1 MDFTLSPEQL
11 LIKDSVARYAAG
23 DHAGTEKWP
32 QFAELGWLAIGA
44 PDDLGGFGGP
54 IETLLL
60 MEQFGR
66 GLVTSP
72 YVAQVVLAG
81 QILRA
86 AERTELLERLVEGT
100 ERFAVAYEEPHAR
113 YDPSVVKTSAVRDGD
128 AYPSTGS
135 GQAHYVLRGTKVR
148 VLDASTANT
157 LIVSA
162 STGDE
167 VSLFA
172 VPSDAAGVTREK
184 YASED
189 ASDVATVR
197 LDGVRVDAAHVI
209 GPLGGGLA
217 LLDRALDHATAAL
230 CAEGLGLMSLML
242 EATVEYTKQRQQF
255 GVPIG
260 SFQALQHRMA
270 EMFIEVELARSVAY
284 MAAMTLDE
292 KADDPVA
299 RRRGV
304 SAAKVQMAK
313 SGRFVGQNAIQL
325 HGGIGMSEEY
335 KVGHYFK
342 RMTMVERLLGDAQ
355 YHVTRYIASRG
366 PAATPVPARDPVGAS
381 GSRAS

>member
-54 IETLLL
+54 LETLLL

-66 GLVTSP
+66 GLVVSP
-72 YVAQVVLAG
+72 YVSQVVLAG
-81 QILRA
+81 TILRA
-86 AERTELLERLVEGT
+86 AERTELLEKLVEGT

-113 YDPSVVKTSAVRDGD
+113 YDPAAVETSAVRD
-128 AYPSTGS
+128 PSVNS
-135 GQAHYVLRGTKVR
+135 GQAAYVLRGTKVR
-148 VLDASTANT
+148 VLDAATANT

-162 STGDE
+162 RTGDE
-167 VSLFA
+167 ISLFA
-172 VPSDAAGVTREK
+172 VPVDAANITREP

-189 ASDVATVR
+189 GYDVANVR
-197 LDGVRVDAAHVI
+197 FEGVRVDGAQLI
-209 GPLGGGLA
+209 GPLGGGLE

-260 SFQALQHRMA
+260 SFQALQQRMA
-270 EMFIEVELARSVAY
+270 EMFIEVELARSMAY
-284 MAAMTLDE
+284 LAAMTL
-292 KADDPVA
+292 
-299 RRRGV
+299 G
-304 SAAKVQMAK
+304 
-313 SGRFVGQNAIQL
+313 
-325 HGGIGMSEEY
+325 EE
-335 KVGHYFK
+335 
-342 RMTMVERLLGDAQ
+342 
-355 YHVTRYIASRG
+355 
-366 PAATPVPARDPVGAS
+366 RDPV
-381 GSRAS
+381 

>member
-11 LIKDSVARYAAG
+11 LIKDSVARFAAG
-23 DHAGTEKWP
+23 AHAGTEKWP

-44 PDDLGGFGGP
+44 PDELGGFGGP
-54 IETLLL
+54 LETLLL

-66 GLVTSP
+66 GLVVSP

-81 QILRA
+81 TVLRY
-86 AERTELLERLVEGT
+86 AERTDLLEQLVEGT
-100 ERFAVAYEEPHAR
+100 QRFTVAYEEPHAR
-113 YDPSVVKTSAVRDGD
+113 YDPAKVETTAVREGD
-128 AYPSTGS
+128 AYVLSGS
-135 GQAHYVLRGTKVR
+135 KVR
-148 VLDASTANT
+148 VLDASTANV

-162 STGDE
+162 RTGDE
-167 VSLFA
+167 ISLFA
-172 VPSDAAGVTREK
+172 VSADLPNLTREP
-184 YASED
+184 YPSED
-189 ASDVATVR
+189 GYDVANVR
-197 LDGVRVDAAHVI
+197 LDGVRVEAAQLV

-230 CAEGLGLMSLML
+230 CAEGLGLMSVML

-270 EMFIEVELARSVAY
+270 EMFIELELARSVAY
-284 MAAMTLDE
+284 LAAMTLDE
-292 KADDPVA
+292 QAGDPTA
-299 RRRGV
+299 RRRGI
-304 SAAKVQMAK
+304 SAAKAQLAK

-342 RMTMVERLLGDAQ
+342 RMTMVERLLGDAH
-355 YHVTRYIASRG
+355 YHVTRFLASRG
-366 PAATPVPARDPVGAS
+366 APPTAAPERDPVGAS

>member
-11 LIKDSVARYAAG
+11 LIKDSVARFAAG
-23 DHAGTEKWP
+23 AHAGTEKWP

-44 PDDLGGFGGP
+44 PDELGGFGGP
-54 IETLLL
+54 LETLLL

-66 GLVTSP
+66 GLVVSP

-81 QILRA
+81 TVLRY
-86 AERTELLERLVEGT
+86 AERTDLLEQLVEGT
-100 ERFAVAYEEPHAR
+100 QRFTVAYEEPHAR
-113 YDPSVVKTSAVRDGD
+113 YDPAAVETAAVRDGD
-128 AYPSTGS
+128 AY
-135 GQAHYVLRGTKVR
+135 VLRGSKVR

-157 LIVSA
+157 IVVSA
-162 STGDE
+162 RTGDE
-167 VSLFA
+167 ISLFA
-172 VPSDAAGVTREK
+172 VPADAPNLTREP

-189 ASDVATVR
+189 GYDVANVR
-197 LDGVRVDAAHVI
+197 LDGVRVEAAQVV

-292 KADDPVA
+292 QGDDPVA
-299 RRRGV
+299 RRRGI
-304 SAAKVQMAK
+304 SAAKAQMAK

-342 RMTMVERLLGDAQ
+342 RMTMVERLLGDSH
-355 YHVTRYIASRG
+355 YHVTRYLASRG
-366 PAATPVPARDPVGAS
+366 ASPTEVLERDPVGAS

>member
-86 AERTELLERLVEGT
+86 ADRTESLERLVEGT
-100 ERFAVAYEEPHAR
+100 ERFAVAYEEPQAR
-113 YDPSVVKTSAVRDGD
+113 YDPAMVKTSAVRDGD
-128 AYPSTGS
+128 A
-135 GQAHYVLRGTKVR
+135 YVLRGTKVR

-162 STGDE
+162 RTGDE
-167 VSLFA
+167 ISLFA
-172 VPSDAAGVTREK
+172 VPADAPNPSTGSGQAVTREK

-189 ASDVATVR
+189 GSDVANVR
-197 LDGVRVDAAHVI
+197 LDGVRVDAASVV
-209 GPLGGGLA
+209 GSVGGGLA
-217 LLDRALDHATAAL
+217 VLDHALDHATAAL

-284 MAAMTLDE
+284 MAAMALDE
-292 KADDPVA
+292 QAGDPVA

-325 HGGIGMSEEY
+325 HGGMGMSEEY

-342 RMTMVERLLGDAQ
+342 RMTMVERLLGDGQ
-355 YHVTRYIASRG
+355 YHVARYIASRG
-366 PAATPVPARDPVGAS
+366 AAVTAEPDRDPVGAS

>member
-11 LIKDSVARYAAG
+11 LIKDSVARFAAG
-23 DHAGTEKWP
+23 AHAGTEKWP

-66 GLVTSP
+66 GLVVSP

-81 QILRA
+81 TLLRA
-86 AERTELLERLVEGT
+86 AERTELLERLVEGK

-113 YDPSVVKTSAVRDGD
+113 YDASAVETSAVRDGD
-128 AYPSTGS
+128 AY
-135 GQAHYVLRGTKVR
+135 VLRGEKVR

-162 STGDE
+162 RTGDE

-172 VPSDAAGVTREK
+172 VPADAANLTRER

-189 ASDVATVR
+189 GYDVANVR
-197 LDGVRVDAAHVI
+197 LDGVRVDAAQLV
-209 GPLGGGLA
+209 GPVGGGLA

-270 EMFIEVELARSVAY
+270 EMFIEVELARSMAY
-284 MAAMTLDE
+284 LAAMTLDE
-292 KADDPVA
+292 QAEDAVA
-299 RRRGV
+299 RRRGI
-304 SAAKVQMAK
+304 SAAKVQIAK
-313 SGRFVGQNAIQL
+313 SGRFVAQNAIQL

-342 RMTMVERLLGDAQ
+342 RITMVERLLGDTDF
-355 YHVTRYIASRG
+355 HLRRYIASRG
-366 PAATPVPARDPVGAS
+366 ATPMVAPDRDPVGAS
-381 GSRAS
+381 GSRGS

>member
-1 MDFTLSPEQL
+1 VDFTLSPEQL
-11 LIKDSVARYAAG
+11 LIKDSVARFAAG
-23 DHAGTEKWP
+23 AHAGTEKWP

-81 QILRA
+81 QVLRA

-128 AYPSTGS
+128 AY
-135 GQAHYVLRGTKVR
+135 VLRGTKVR
-148 VLDASTANT
+148 VLDASSANT

-167 VSLFA
+167 ISLFA
-172 VPSDAAGVTREK
+172 VPADAPNLTREK

-189 ASDVATVR
+189 ASDVATVQ
-197 LDGVRVDAAHVI
+197 LDGVRVDAAQVI

-292 KADDPVA
+292 QADNAVA

-342 RMTMVERLLGDAQ
+342 RMTMVERLLGDGQ
-355 YHVTRYIASRG
+355 YHVARYIASRG
-366 PAATPVPARDPVGAS
+366 PSVTAALERDPVGAS

>member
-1 MDFTLSPEQL
+1 
-11 LIKDSVARYAAG
+11 
-23 DHAGTEKWP
+23 
-32 QFAELGWLAIGA
+32 
-44 PDDLGGFGGP
+44 LGGFGGP

-81 QILRA
+81 QVLRA
-86 AERTELLERLVEGT
+86 ADRTELLERLVEGT

-113 YDPSVVKTSAVRDGD
+113 YDPAAVATSAVRDGD
-128 AYPSTGS
+128 S
-135 GQAHYVLRGTKVR
+135 YVLRGAKVR

-162 STGDE
+162 RTGDE
-167 VSLFA
+167 ISLFA
-172 VPSDAAGVTREK
+172 VPTDAPNLTREK

-189 ASDVATVR
+189 GYDVANVR
-197 LDGVRVDAAHVI
+197 LDGVRVDAAQLV

-270 EMFIEVELARSVAY
+270 EMFIEVELARSMAY
-284 MAAMTLDE
+284 LAAMTLDDHTE
-292 KADDPVA
+292 DAVA
-299 RRRGV
+299 RRRGI
-304 SAAKVQMAK
+304 SAAKVQIAK
-313 SGRFVGQNAIQL
+313 SGRFVAQNAIQL

-342 RMTMVERLLGDAQ
+342 RITMVERQLGDADF
-355 YHVTRYIASRG
+355 HLRRYIASRG
-366 PAATPVPARDPVGAS
+366 TTPMVAPDRDPVGAS

>member
-11 LIKDSVARYAAG
+11 LIKDSVARFAAG
-23 DHAGTEKWP
+23 GHAGTEKWA

-44 PDDLGGFGGP
+44 PDELGGFGGP

-72 YVAQVVLAG
+72 YIAQVVLAG

-100 ERFAVAYEEPHAR
+100 ERFAVAYEEPQAR
-113 YDPSVVKTSAVRDGD
+113 YDPAAVKTSAVRDGD
-128 AYPSTGS
+128 T
-135 GQAHYVLRGTKVR
+135 YVLRGTKVR
-148 VLDASTANT
+148 VLDAATANT

-162 STGDE
+162 RTGDE
-167 VSLFA
+167 ISLFA
-172 VPSDAAGVTREK
+172 VPSNAPNLRREK

-189 ASDVATVR
+189 GYDVANLH
-197 LDGVRVDAAHVI
+197 LDGVRVDAAQLV
-209 GPLGGGLA
+209 GPLGGGLG

-242 EATVEYTKQRQQF
+242 EATVEYTKQRRQF

-292 KADDPVA
+292 HAGDPVA

-342 RMTMVERLLGDAQ
+342 RMTMVERLLGDGQ
-355 YHVTRYIASRG
+355 YHVARYIASRG
-366 PAATPVPARDPVGAS
+366 VAVTAAPDRDPVGAS